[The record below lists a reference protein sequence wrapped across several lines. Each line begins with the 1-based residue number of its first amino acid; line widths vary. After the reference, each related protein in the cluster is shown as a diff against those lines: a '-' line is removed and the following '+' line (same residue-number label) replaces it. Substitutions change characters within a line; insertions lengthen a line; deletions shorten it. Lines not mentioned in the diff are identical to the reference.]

1 MPLPHRS
8 RKSVDSWWTLPF
20 FFHGVGSRDPTQL
33 SGLVATIVTCRATL
47 STPPPQPQ
55 ILKVGS
61 RLLPGVPLVSCSVL
75 FHFLFLMCA
84 TEDAVLV
91 LLSTYQM
98 WSQGQSGRIDQN
110 TACGAAVSE
119 GASRS
124 VACHQDRDPRLG
136 FVVSEVGSKGSF
148 PSGRQQL
155 RQGSIRQ
162 AFCHQVT
169 AQVLNGFLKCV
180 CGEGG
185 V

>member
-1 MPLPHRS
+1 M
-8 RKSVDSWWTLPF
+8 
-20 FFHGVGSRDPTQL
+20 
-33 SGLVATIVTCRATL
+33 LVHHPV
-47 STPPPQPQ
+47 
-55 ILKVGS
+55 
-61 RLLPGVPLVSCSVL
+61 
-75 FHFLFLMCA
+75 
-84 TEDAVLV
+84 
-91 LLSTYQM
+91 
-98 WSQGQSGRIDQN
+98 WSQGQSGRTDQN

-162 AFCHQVT
+162 ASCHQVT